1 MHHTFRRSLLIL
13 FALLVGAVAQTSPFR
28 ATVPAVSA
36 AGPTLPYPI
45 LFVTQVPV
53 PTDFTTIGSVFGNH
67 RGDLDSVARG
77 GDLWIRYP
85 DGALKN
91 LTAAAGYGSS
101 DPTGFQGANAIAVR
115 DPAVHWD
122 GTKALF
128 SMVVGAPAQSGQL
141 GAYYWQLYEI
151 RNLGQSQTPTIAKV
165 PNQPANF
172 NNVSPIY
179 GTDDRIIFISDRPRN
194 GARHLYPQ
202 LDEYEL
208 APTNSGL
215 WSLNPVTGDL
225 FMLDHAPSG
234 DFTPIVDSFGRVIFT
249 RWDHLQRDQE
259 ADIDVDAIAQGQSPV
274 YGTFNYSDESAAATY
289 QFNRRPEVFPEPRPG
304 RDDLLDGTNLS
315 GHTFNFFFPWQILE
329 DGSEAETLNHVG
341 RQEFDI
347 YAEPSFTDDPNLS
360 YLAPPNGQVN
370 QYALRADGGLLHI
383 KEDPLNPGR
392 YFSTYAREFGTHASG
407 QILTISGA
415 PNLNGDQV
423 ALTSVTHPDTASASD
438 NLLANHS
445 GLYRDPLPLSNGML
459 IAAHTPE
466 TRADDDIG
474 TATSPQ
480 SRYDFRLKTVV
491 TSANGYRVAG
501 QPLTPGISKTV
512 IYWDPYTKI
521 TQTGPLWELNPVE
534 VRARTR
540 PARLTAG
547 IPAPEQAVFASA
559 GVDPA
564 QFKAYLTQNNLAV
577 VVSRNVTT
585 RDDGERQ
592 QPFNLRV
599 PGGVQTIGAQGKI
612 YDVSYMQFFQADQ
625 LRGAGLTSPSSTPDA
640 GRRVLAQ
647 PLHDPAAQPH
657 NPRPAAAPPGSVAI
671 AGDGSMAAF
680 VPARRAMTW
689 QLTDSAGVPVVRER
703 LWVTF
708 QPGEVRVCASCH
720 GVNQRDQAGHTP
732 PTNPPEAFRQLLQ
745 LWKLQQTG
753 LKVYLPMA
761 NR

>member
-1 MHHTFRRSLLIL
+1 MHHTSRRNLLIL
-13 FALLVGAVAQTSPFR
+13 FVLLAGALIQSGPFR
-28 ATVPAVSA
+28 AGIPAASA

-53 PTDFTTIGSVFGNH
+53 PADFTTIGSVFGNH

-101 DPTGFQGANAIAVR
+101 DLSGFQGANAIAVR
-115 DPAVHWD
+115 DPSVYWD

-141 GAYYWQLYEI
+141 AEYYWQIYEI
-151 RNLGQSQTPTIAKV
+151 RNLGQAQTPVIAKV

-172 NNVSPIY
+172 NNISPIY
-179 GTDDRIIFISDRPRN
+179 GTDDRIIFTSDRPRN

-215 WSLNPVTGDL
+215 WSLNPSNGNL
-225 FMLDHAPSG
+225 FQLDHAPSG

-259 ADIDVDAIAQGQSPV
+259 ADIDVGAIAQGQPPV

-289 QFNRRPEVFPEPRPG
+289 QYNQRAEVFPEPRPG

-315 GHTFNFFFPWQILE
+315 GHTFNFFFPWQALE

-360 YLAPPNGQVN
+360 YLAPANGQVN
-370 QYALRADGGLLHI
+370 QYSLRADGGLLQI

-392 YFSTYAREFGTHASG
+392 YYSTYAREFGTHAAG
-407 QILTISGA
+407 QILSISGA
-415 PNLNGDQV
+415 PTLNGDQV
-423 ALTSVTHPDTASASD
+423 ALTPVTHPDTASASD
-438 NLLANHS
+438 NPSANHS
-445 GLYRDPLPLSNGML
+445 GLYRDPLPLSDGTL
-459 IAAHTPE
+459 IAAHTAE
-466 TRADDDIG
+466 TRGDSNVG
-474 TATSPQ
+474 TATSPA
-480 SRYDFRLKTVV
+480 SRYDFRLKTLVV
-491 TSANGYRVAG
+491 GANGHRIAG
-501 QPLTPGISKTV
+501 QPLTAGIVKTV
-512 IYWDPYTKI
+512 SYWDPYTKI
-521 TQTGPLWELNPVE
+521 TQAGPLWELNPVE
-534 VRARTR
+534 VRARPR
-540 PARLTAG
+540 PARLTAA
-547 IPAPEQAVFASA
+547 IPAPEQSVFASA

-564 QFKAYLTQNNLAV
+564 QFKAYLAQHNLAV

-599 PGGVQTIGAQGKI
+599 LGGVQTTGAGGKI
-612 YDVSYMQFFQADQ
+612 YDVAYMQFFQADL
-625 LRGAGLTSPSSTPDA
+625 LRGAGLTSPSATPEP
-640 GRRVLAQ
+640 GRRVLGQ
-647 PLHDPAAQPH
+647 PMHDPAARSH
-657 NPRPAAAPPGSVAI
+657 NIASPATLPGSVAI
-671 AGDGSMAAF
+671 ARDGSMAAF
-680 VPARRAMTW
+680 VPARRAMSW
-689 QLTDSAGVPVVRER
+689 QMTDSAGVPVVRER

-720 GVNQRDQAGHTP
+720 GVNQKDQAGHAP
-732 PTNPPEAFRQLLQ
+732 PVNPPQAFQELLR
-745 LWKLQQTG
+745 LWKLQQSG
-753 LKVYLPMA
+753 LKVYLPVA
-761 NR
+761 ER